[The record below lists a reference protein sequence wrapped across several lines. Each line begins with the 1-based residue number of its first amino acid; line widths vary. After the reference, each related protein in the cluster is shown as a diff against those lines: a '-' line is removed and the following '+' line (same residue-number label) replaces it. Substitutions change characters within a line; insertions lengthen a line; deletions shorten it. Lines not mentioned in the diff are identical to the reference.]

1 MSDTAILAA
10 LCCRTIATRVIS
22 KFAPG
27 CAACPAAA
35 WVPQLVRKYLTAVQR
50 DVQGN
55 SLQTIEMTSAGQI
68 PSSSCSFAQYE
79 LYVLTGILCYSRGKS
94 RDLHSLLPHGE
105 GSCSG
110 LPCARHS
117 LSLSTSFPNLIILHE
132 AISHDDFFFFL
143 ITVSEAAKLSYHH
156 HHLCQS
162 HLGCNHFAFRELSHY
177 VLM

>member
-1 MSDTAILAA
+1 MCVSAKWKNSQMHTNKHKTFPLSVKKCQTAILAA

-27 CAACPAAA
+27 CAARPAAA

-55 SLQTIEMTSAGQI
+55 SLQTTEMTSAGQI

-132 AISHDDFFFFL
+132 AISHDDFFFF
-143 ITVSEAAKLSYHH
+143 
-156 HHLCQS
+156 
-162 HLGCNHFAFRELSHY
+162 
-177 VLM
+177 